1 MVYLLFQI
9 GNDSYALDGRH
20 IVEVLPMVDLKGIPR
35 APVGLA
41 GVFNY
46 HGTPVPVLDLAGII
60 LGRSSAARMNTR
72 LVVIEH
78 HDSSGH
84 KSLLGLLA
92 ERTTDMLR
100 REEADFV
107 PSGLATGQSP
117 HLGPVTVES
126 GRLVQRIEIEH
137 LVPPDI
143 GDQFFSGAIKA
154 G

>member
-1 MVYLLFQI
+1 MLYLLFQV
-9 GNDSYALDGRH
+9 GNDSYALAARH
-20 IVEVLPMVDLKGIPR
+20 VVEVLPLVDLKGVPR
-35 APVGLA
+35 APASFA
-41 GVFNY
+41 GMLNY
-46 HGTPVPVLDLAGII
+46 HGAPVPVLDLAGIL

-78 HDSSGH
+78 QDSSGR

-100 REEADFV
+100 REESDFV
-107 PSGLATGQSP
+107 PSGLATGQSR

-137 LVPPDI
+137 LMLPDI
-143 GDQFFSGAIKA
+143 GGPLVTEQVKA
-154 G
+154 D